1 MARADTAG
9 RGEPAAVS
17 GAEEA
22 TPAGTAEADLS
33 GYDIHAR
40 NVRRDAECIWARL
53 RDQSALVHGEKYGGF
68 HFAARFKD
76 VKEALLKHGI
86 FSSGSGITLP
96 EARNRSRHIPAEI
109 DPPLHSGYRA
119 VMQRALGADRVRA
132 LEPAVRNIVLELLAG
147 FKGRRQVDFFSAFA
161 RPLPVYVMLRFLQ
174 LPREDGAMIDRLVV
188 ELHTEVATGIVTGG
202 GRKLTEYAES
212 VIERRESE
220 NATQPPGD
228 DFVSTV
234 MSGEIDGR
242 PLTRDEKVGM
252 VRQVLIG
259 AFDTTSLTIASG
271 IWWLAQHPEDAQ
283 RLRENPSLL
292 SKAAEEMVRFASAST
307 YLTRTVTQDAELG
320 GTHLQPGDKVL
331 LCFGAANRDPDAF
344 PEPDRLI
351 VDRTPNPHLGFGLGL
366 HRCVGSHLAKLQ
378 LQVALTEFLGR
389 YGEFSLDPAG
399 GIEVSSGLGQGII
412 SLPLI
417 LGPEQA

>member
-1 MARADTAG
+1 MASAVTTD

-17 GAEEA
+17 GAEEGA
-22 TPAGTAEADLS
+22 PDGAAKADLS

-40 NVRRDAECIWARL
+40 DARRDAECIWARL
-53 RDQSALVHGEKYGGF
+53 RAEPALVHGEKYGGF
-68 HFAARFKD
+68 HFAARFQD
-76 VKEALLKHGI
+76 VKDALLKHGT

-109 DPPLHSGYRA
+109 DPPLHRGYRA
-119 VMQRALGADRVRA
+119 LMQRALAADKVKA
-132 LEPAVRNIVLELLAG
+132 LEPAVRNIVLELLAD

-161 RPLPVYVMLRFLQ
+161 RPLPVYVMLQFLQ
-174 LPREDGAMIDRLVV
+174 LPREDGAMIDSLVV
-188 ELHTEVATGIVTGG
+188 ELHTEVATGIATGG
-202 GRKLTEYAES
+202 ARKLTEYAES
-212 VIERRESE
+212 VVARRERE
-220 NATQPPGD
+220 KTAKPPGD

-234 MSGEIDGR
+234 IGGEIDGR

-271 IWWLAQHPEDAQ
+271 VCWLAQHPEDAR
-283 RLRENPSLL
+283 RLREDPSLL

-307 YLTRTVTQDAELG
+307 YLTRTVMEEAELG
-320 GTHLQPGDKVL
+320 GTHLQPRDKVL

-344 PEPDRLI
+344 ADPDRLI

-378 LQVALTEFLGR
+378 LQVALSEFLGR
-389 YGEFSLDPAG
+389 YDEFSLDAAG
-399 GIEVSSGLGQGII
+399 GIELSAGLGQGIV

-417 LGPEQA
+417 LGPARA